1 MAQRY
6 GVSPY
11 SLFTALL
18 LQHLKKYVNSETLYT
33 QNDISCKGFVWL
45 LVKGSNENYHNIMFP
60 DSTIASIPHSP
71 GIYQMMDA
79 KSRVLY
85 VGKAKDLKNR
95 LTSYTRFSGS
105 DHNKTTVM
113 LSHVVKVDTV
123 LTATEKEA
131 LILEASLI
139 KKHKPKYNI
148 ILRDD
153 KNYPFI
159 KVTVSDEW
167 PRVHMTRRRSKD
179 GARYFGPYASSSAMW
194 STLRLLANLFPL
206 RKCKGNT
213 VRPRK
218 RPCLNL
224 QMGNCLGPCVG
235 AADALHYQDQV
246 KKVLMILEGRN
257 KSLIRE
263 LKQEMTSAAENLHF
277 ERAAELRDQIQA
289 LGKTLEKQIV
299 ASSNLKDQ
307 DVFGYCRQ
315 GTSIGLTILFIRDG
329 LVTGSRSFF
338 LNNPMETDSYVLA
351 QALNQFYD
359 DNILPPKEILL
370 PFAIDDLQVLTE
382 RFTDLLGSAVSLH
395 TPMRG
400 DKVKL
405 QEMANANASHIFDEQ
420 EKKERSW
427 QGLSASM
434 EKLLHLEQIPNRI
447 ECLDISNTS
456 GKQAVGSLVCFEKG
470 EAAKSSFRHYKI
482 QTVPGPD
489 DYAMMKEVLQRRL
502 SRGIKEDNLPDLFVV
517 DGGRGQ
523 LGIALHVADELGIRD
538 KIDWIGIA
546 KEKKE
551 EGEKLYKPGR
561 KNPILLKAH
570 NPVLL
575 YLMHIRDESHRFGVT
590 FHRKL
595 RGKAS
600 IASTLDS
607 IPGVGSDRK
616 RKLLKNLGSVKRI
629 KEADIQEL
637 SSVPG
642 IGKDTAEAVYK
653 HFHKT

>member
-1 MAQRY
+1 M
-6 GVSPY
+6 
-11 SLFTALL
+11 
-18 LQHLKKYVNSETLYT
+18 
-33 QNDISCKGFVWL
+33 I
-45 LVKGSNENYHNIMFP
+45 
-60 DSTIASIPHSP
+60 DS
-71 GIYQMMDA
+71 
-79 KSRVLY
+79 KSRILY
-85 VGKAKDLKNR
+85 VGKAKDLRKR

-113 LSHVVKVDTV
+113 LSHVVKVATI

-159 KVTVSDEW
+159 KVTVRDKW

-179 GARYFGPYASSSAMW
+179 GARYFGPYSSSSAMW

-224 QMGNCLGPCVG
+224 QMGKCLGPCVG
-235 AADALHYQDQV
+235 SADADQYQDQV
-246 KKVLMILEGRN
+246 KKVLMVLEGRN

-263 LKQEMTSAAENLHF
+263 LKQEMASAAENLYF
-277 ERAAELRDQIQA
+277 ERAAEIRDQIQA
-289 LGKTLEKQIV
+289 LSKTLEKQII
-299 ASSNLKDQ
+299 ASSTLKDQ
-307 DVFGYCRQ
+307 DIFGYCRQ
-315 GTSIGLTILFIRDG
+315 GTSIGITILFVRDG

-338 LNNPMETDSYVLA
+338 FNNPMETDSYVLS
-351 QALNQFYD
+351 QTLSQFYD
-359 DNILPPKEILL
+359 DCILPPKEILL
-370 PFAIDDLQVLTE
+370 PFAIDDLPLLAE
-382 RFTDLLGSAVSLH
+382 RFSDLLGSTVDMH

-405 QEMANANASHIFDEQ
+405 QEMANANAGHIFDEK

-427 QGLSASM
+427 QGLRASM
-434 EKLLHLEQIPNRI
+434 EKLLHLEQVPNRI

-482 QTVPGPD
+482 QTVHGPD

-502 SRGIKEDNLPDLFVV
+502 SRGIAEDNLPNLFIV

-538 KIDWIGIA
+538 KLDWIGIA

-575 YLMHIRDESHRFGVT
+575 YLMRIRDESHRFGVT
-590 FHRKL
+590 FHRRL

-600 IASTLDS
+600 IASSLDH
-607 IPGVGSDRK
+607 IQGIGPDRK
-616 RKLLKNLGSVKRI
+616 KKLLKNLGSVKRI
-629 KEADIQEL
+629 KAADIEEL

-642 IGKDTAEAVYK
+642 IGEDTAKAVYN
-653 HFHKT
+653 HFRNL